1 MKKIPGKINKLRH
14 KVNKYW
20 LTFIIFVVGTFFIG
34 DSTIMDRMAYNK
46 QIKLLEKEI
55 EYYTKEKEKNEAKL
69 KAIQN
74 EDDGL
79 ERFAREQ
86 YLMSKPDEEIFIITE

>member
-1 MKKIPGKINKLRH
+1 
-14 KVNKYW
+14 
-20 LTFIIFVVGTFFIG
+20 
-34 DSTIMDRMAYNK
+34 MDRMSYNK
-46 QIKLLEKEI
+46 QINLLEKEI
-55 EYYTKEKEKNEAKL
+55 EFYTKEKDKNEAKL

-86 YLMSKPDEEIFIITE
+86 YMMSKPNEEIFIITE